1 MTKQTLSIL
10 TGIVLSYNALGQD
23 VYERYTNYFSVE
35 GGVAASFAGLGF
47 TPSFSVYRDGHKID
61 AGLSIK
67 MYDIWDDGPGILGT
81 YLSYK
86 YFPNQR
92 KNEFNLYFGYH
103 NLFTSHD
110 KGKKYPTI
118 VDELS
123 DRVSRPN
130 TVFLLENMI
139 GIGFDLQLGNKLYL
153 FNDFNVGAALDW
165 STFRNSKT
173 QMEVRSTGMIRL
185 GLGYNVARK
194 KAK

>member
-1 MTKQTLSIL
+1 MTKCLSAIL
-10 TGIVLSYNALGQD
+10 TLIALSFNAFGQD

-67 MYDIWDDGPGILGT
+67 MYDIWEDGPGILGT

-103 NLFTSHD
+103 NLFTTHD

-123 DRVSRPN
+123 DRVTRPDK
-130 TVFLLENMI
+130 VFLLENMI

-165 STFRNSKT
+165 NTFRDSET
-173 QMEVRSTGMIRL
+173 QIEVRSTGMIRL
-185 GLGYNVARK
+185 GLGYNIARK